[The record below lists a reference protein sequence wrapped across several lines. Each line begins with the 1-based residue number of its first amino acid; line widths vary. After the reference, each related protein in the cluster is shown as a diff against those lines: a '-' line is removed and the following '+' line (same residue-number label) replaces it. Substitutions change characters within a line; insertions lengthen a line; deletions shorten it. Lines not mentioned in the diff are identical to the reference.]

1 MKWIATLL
9 LGFMLMGCEPQTAI
23 FLASGRLTGTN
34 CPGTMYMRG
43 GIAMKI
49 DCVAVVITEEGPK
62 SFPVE
67 KEYLEFVG
75 KNVSIIQVYEDKR
88 VVVPIE

>member
-1 MKWIATLL
+1 MKWLASIL
-9 LGFMLMGCEPQTAI
+9 LGFMLLGCEPQTATY
-23 FLASGRLTGTN
+23 LASGRLTGTN
-34 CPGTMYMRG
+34 CPGTVYLRTG
-43 GIAMKI
+43 VAMKI

-75 KNVSIIQVYEDKR
+75 KNVSVIQVYEDKR
-88 VVVPIE
+88 VIVPIE